1 MKKGKIMA
9 GVLAL
14 FTGAV
19 YPAFF
24 MHADTACCEKIYDVK
39 LSVDTVE
46 VDINSIPENR
56 EVQVGV
62 NIENNPGFLGIV
74 FNMEFDSNIEYDELK
89 IFLFQTNDKIGLTYE
104 KITDKIINIAINN
117 ADLNSLYENN
127 GDFFDLTVK
136 IPENCKPGD
145 FYFIKPILDYQHG
158 DYFFQ
163 ALFCQEN
170 SFDNDFYQENFA

>member
-1 MKKGKIMA
+1 MHGKTGKRKEIRMKKGRILA

-62 NIENNPGFLGIV
+62 NIENNPGFLGMS
-74 FNMEFDSNIEYDELK
+74 FLLELDSRIEYDEYK
-89 IFLFQTNDKIGLTYE
+89 LFYNDNKVSIDYGFHKNGTIIY
-104 KITDKIINIAINN
+104 ITAATLD
-117 ADLNSLYENN
+117 DEPLYE
-127 GDFFDLTVK
+127 GDGFFVL
-136 IPENCKPGD
+136 
-145 FYFIKPILDYQHG
+145 
-158 DYFFQ
+158 
-163 ALFCQEN
+163 
-170 SFDNDFYQENFA
+170 

>member
-1 MKKGKIMA
+1 MRKGRIIA

-89 IFLFQTNDKIGLTYE
+89 IFLFHQG
-104 KITDKIINIAINN
+104 
-117 ADLNSLYENN
+117 NS
-127 GDFFDLTVK
+127 G
-136 IPENCKPGD
+136 
-145 FYFIKPILDYQHG
+145 
-158 DYFFQ
+158 
-163 ALFCQEN
+163 
-170 SFDNDFYQENFA
+170 